1 MQNIFLQSIATPSE
15 MDGDDV
21 EIMDELILD
30 EDILILD
37 EDIQTQV
44 YESLSEI
51 PEFEILVNQ
60 GYVDIILLGLI
71 AGILLMKGFYRW

>member
-1 MQNIFLQSIATPSE
+1 MKRNFVLSIATPSE
-15 MDGDDV
+15 LDGDDV

-30 EDILILD
+30 EDI
-37 EDIQTQV
+37 QAQV

-51 PEFEILVNQ
+51 PELAILVNQ

>member
-21 EIMDELILD
+21 EIMDE
-30 EDILILD
+30 LILD